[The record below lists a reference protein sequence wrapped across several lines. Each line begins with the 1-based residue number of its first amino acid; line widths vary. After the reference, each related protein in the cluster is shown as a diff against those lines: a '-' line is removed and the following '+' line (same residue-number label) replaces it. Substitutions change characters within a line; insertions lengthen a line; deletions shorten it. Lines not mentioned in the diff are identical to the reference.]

1 MKRLLTLVATLALVV
16 AVRADAVTYKI
27 DPVHSSVGFSLRHLV
42 SKFSASFTKVEGAV
56 TFDAAAPEASSV
68 EATVSIGSVSTAN
81 EKREGHLKSPDFF
94 DEAKFPTATFK
105 STAWKKTGENTFD
118 VTGDLTIKGVTKP
131 VTLQVTLLGTG
142 PGMGGATVS
151 GWEAT
156 TKINRND
163 FGVSY
168 GPKILGDEVTLNIAI
183 EAGHKPAAA
192 AKS

>member
-118 VTGDLTIKGVTKP
+118 VAGDLTIKGVTKP

>member
-1 MKRLLTLVATLALVV
+1 MKRLLTLVVTLASFAAL
-16 AVRADAVTYKI
+16 RAEPVTYKI

-42 SKFSASFTKVEGAV
+42 SKFSATFTQIDGAV
-56 TFDAAAPEASSV
+56 TFDEAAPEKSSV
-68 EATVSIGSVSTAN
+68 EATVAIGSVNTAN

-94 DEAKFPTATFK
+94 DAAKFPTATFK
-105 STAWKKTGENTFD
+105 STSWKKTGENTFD
-118 VTGDLTIKGVTKP
+118 VAGDLTIKGTTKP
-131 VTLQVTLLGTG
+131 VVFQVTFLGTG
-142 PGMGGATVS
+142 PGMQGATVS

-168 GPKILGDEVTLNIAI
+168 GPKILGDEVTLNLAI

-192 AKS
+192 TKS

>member
-1 MKRLLTLVATLALVV
+1 MKRLLTLVVTLASFV
-16 AVRADAVTYKI
+16 ALRAEPVTYKI

-42 SKFSASFTKVEGAV
+42 SKFSATFTKVDGAV
-56 TFDAAAPEASSV
+56 TFDEAAPEKSSV
-68 EATVSIGSVSTAN
+68 EATVAIGSVNTAN

-94 DEAKFPTATFK
+94 DEAKFPAATFK
-105 STAWKKTGENTFD
+105 STSWKKTGESTFE
-118 VTGDLTIKGVTKP
+118 VAGDLTIRGTTKP
-131 VTLQVTLLGTG
+131 VVFQVALLGTG

-168 GPKILGDEVTLNIAI
+168 GPKILGEEVTLNISI

>member
-16 AVRADAVTYKI
+16 AARADAVTYKI
-27 DPVHSSVGFSLRHLV
+27 DATHSSVGFSIRHLV
-42 SKFSASFTKVEGAV
+42 SKFSASFAKVEGAV
-56 TFDAAAPEASSV
+56 TFDAAAPESSSV
-68 EATVSIGSVSTAN
+68 EATVAVGSVSTAN

-105 STAWKKTGENTFD
+105 STSWKKTGENTFD
-118 VTGDLTIKGVTKP
+118 VAGDLTIKGTTKP

-156 TKINRND
+156 AKINRND

-183 EAGHKPAAA
+183 EAGYKPAAA

>member
-1 MKRLLTLVATLALVV
+1 MKRLLTLVATLALAV

-27 DPVHSSVGFSLRHLV
+27 DPTHSSVGFSIRHLV

-56 TFDAAAPEASSV
+56 TFDAAAPEKSSV
-68 EATVSIGSVSTAN
+68 EATVAIGSVSTAN
-81 EKREGHLKSPDFF
+81 EKREGHLKSGDFF

-118 VTGDLTIKGVTKP
+118 VAGDLTIKGTTKP

-183 EAGHKPAAA
+183 EAGFKPAA
-192 AKS
+192 KS